1 MSADLNGDGKK
12 SAVFML
18 TADGSVLQ
26 NNPTNFKYRP
36 GSKVEYT
43 RDSGTSENKSVE
55 FNTSSSVETLF
66 CASNPKAVENA
77 ISEIRGKLSLV
88 DGISSV
94 VGQGLD
100 IASDV
105 TDLIGVGGDTLKKAK
120 ELNEKV
126 GKTTGTLGG
135 ILTKLHQA
143 DRQCDEDQRGNRHQ
157 CYRHGHHDRN
167 GRVERGR
174 AVLH

>member
-1 MSADLNGDGKK
+1 M
-12 SAVFML
+12 
-18 TADGSVLQ
+18 
-26 NNPTNFKYRP
+26 
-36 GSKVEYT
+36 
-43 RDSGTSENKSVE
+43 
-55 FNTSSSVETLF
+55 ETLF

-135 ILTKLHQA
+135 ILTKLIDSLTKTTKGTDTNATDPNSAPSTIFGMGDSRYQPFHEPGNLFSYPGSC
-143 DRQCDEDQRGNRHQ
+143 RCSGLRGSPAAHRS
-157 CYRHGHHDRN
+157 G
-167 GRVERGR
+167 
-174 AVLH
+174 